1 MDDGNK
7 GSVILK
13 LKQNIQSAA
22 RPYHKLEVFTPFLNA
37 SIQKWSKNLGD
48 VMSSDKHTLFWE
60 PFLEII
66 HCAADK
72 RVSGW

>member
-7 GSVILK
+7 GWAILK
-13 LKQNIQSAA
+13 FKQNIQSAA

-37 SIQKWSKNLGD
+37 SIQKWGKNLGD
-48 VMSSDKHTLFWE
+48 VTSSDKHALFWE

-66 HCAADK
+66 HCAAVK
-72 RVSGW
+72 TVSDW